1 METQNPL
8 DSGEIVIPNK
18 ATTAQ
23 ENRTQKSVLI
33 LNIYFVTVQNK
44 ATLDI
49 WKNKESDQT
58 WCLLSL
64 ETQYT

>member
-18 ATTAQ
+18 AITAQ

-49 WKNKESDQT
+49 WKNKKSD
-58 WCLLSL
+58 
-64 ETQYT
+64 ET

>member
-49 WKNKESDQT
+49 WKNKKSDQT
-58 WCLLSL
+58 
-64 ETQYT
+64 